1 MRQSVMTQ
9 FEEIDP
15 LPLYEKINVGPRG
28 TYATFDMFYSYI
40 AKLQLGY
47 TMYDLEDV
55 LKRIDKNNDEHIS
68 YFEFHYFLSDENDIY
83 RIWEENVRVELLT
96 DSEKRKT
103 LKSSLLN
110 RDIRNCGLLSI
121 HDLNDCFRKSGIR
134 ISESELRV

>member
-1 MRQSVMTQ
+1 MLIIPHFYYILFIIVYLFVTISLSVIYYLLIIHRLRNIMRQSVMTQ
-9 FEEIDP
+9 YNEIDP
-15 LPLYEKINVGPRG
+15 LPLYEKINIGPRG

-68 YFEFHYFLSDENDIY
+68 YFEFHYFLSDENEIY

-96 DSEKRKT
+96 DSEKRY
-103 LKSSLLN
+103 
-110 RDIRNCGLLSI
+110 I
-121 HDLNDCFRKSGIR
+121 
-134 ISESELRV
+134 

>member
-1 MRQSVMTQ
+1 MLIIPHFYYILFIIVYLFVTISLSVIDYLLIIHRLRNIMRQSVMTQ
-9 FEEIDP
+9 YNEIDP
-15 LPLYEKINVGPRG
+15 LPLYEKINIGPRG

-68 YFEFHYFLSDENDIY
+68 YFEFHYFLSDENEIY

-96 DSEKRKT
+96 DSEKRY
-103 LKSSLLN
+103 
-110 RDIRNCGLLSI
+110 I
-121 HDLNDCFRKSGIR
+121 
-134 ISESELRV
+134 